1 MAYLPVNMH
10 TISRRTICSPDAEE
24 YAPALHSVQPTS
36 LVDPELKSFMSSLH
50 WHAFQK
56 LFGCHELTSYENTLF
71 QTIIAEPNLN
81 LSRRFPLDTDCNTQT
96 KKILLENQRAAS
108 VPVHG
113 LALDQPHSPYSWNPH
128 LITILTAYI
137 DVAVLLIPS
146 PPFFLSRPSRSD
158 S

>member
-1 MAYLPVNMH
+1 MQL
-10 TISRRTICSPDAEE
+10 
-24 YAPALHSVQPTS
+24 TS
-36 LVDPELKSFMSSLH
+36 LVDPEFKKLYVEFAHGAHLVLVIGE
-50 WHAFQK
+50 K

-128 LITILTAYI
+128 LITILTAYT

-146 PPFFLSRPSRSD
+146 PPFFLSRPSRSN